1 MRRLIIVV
9 LASSSFGGVIGAL
22 ATAATQSQ
30 ASPTAIAAA
39 VQKVQDTHADA
50 ALNEIRGKIQD
61 ANGKLGQ
68 MTSELGTNPTFLG
81 GQLIALL
88 NRVTSQLH
96 VVCAN
101 TSSSTG
107 QTC

>member
-9 LASSSFGGVIGAL
+9 LASSSFGGVVGAL

-39 VQKVQDTHADA
+39 VQKVQDTHADS

-61 ANGKLGQ
+61 SNGKLGQ
-68 MTSELGTNPTFLG
+68 MTSELGTNPSFLG
-81 GQLIALL
+81 GQLLSAL
-88 NRVTSQLH
+88 NTMTSQLG
-96 VVCAN
+96 VICTN
-101 TSSSTG
+101 TG
-107 QTC
+107 HAC